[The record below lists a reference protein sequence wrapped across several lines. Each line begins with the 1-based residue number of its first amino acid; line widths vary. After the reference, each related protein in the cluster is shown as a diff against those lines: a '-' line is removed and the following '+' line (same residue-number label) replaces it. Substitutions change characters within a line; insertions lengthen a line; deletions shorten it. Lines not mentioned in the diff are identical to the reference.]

1 MQHSGPAMTHL
12 PAQGWIPAA
21 LLGAAASAAT
31 GPYARHAARRAHEA
45 VLAVDPASPRAGI
58 VPPAWA
64 LALAGALVGV
74 LVGVGIG
81 WSAQL
86 PAYLVLAVS
95 ATLLSATDL
104 AAYRLPD
111 RILYPAG
118 TAALALLT
126 TASAVDGAWT
136 SLWRCL
142 LAAALLGT
150 GFLVLALI
158 ATGQLGAGD
167 VKLSTLIGM
176 WLGYLGWRHLAIG
189 SIAAFAFAALYVLAR
204 RAARGPAGSGPIP
217 FGPFLCAGA
226 AVSLLAR

>member
-1 MQHSGPAMTHL
+1 MTQL
-12 PAQGWIPAA
+12 PAHGWVPAA
-21 LLGAAASAAT
+21 LLSAAVSAAT
-31 GPYARHAARRAHEA
+31 GPFARHAARRAHET

-64 LALAGALVGV
+64 LALAGALFGV

-86 PAYLVLAVS
+86 PAYLVLAAS
-95 ATLLSATDL
+95 ATLLSAIDL

-111 RILYPAG
+111 SILYPAG

-126 TASAVDGAWT
+126 TASAVDGTWT

-142 LAAALLGT
+142 LAAASLGT
-150 GFLVLALI
+150 AFLVLALI
-158 ATGQLGAGD
+158 ATGQLGLGD
-167 VKLSTLIGM
+167 VKLSTLVGM
-176 WLGYLGWRHLAIG
+176 WLGYLSWRHLVIG
-189 SIAAFAFAALYVLAR
+189 IIAAFAFAALYVLAR
-204 RAARGPAGSGPIP
+204 RVARGLAGSGPIP
-217 FGPFLCAGA
+217 FGPFLYVGA